1 MAKRVSSSEGPVPE
15 STAAVLR
22 KMARSRQMATRSEA
36 SETTPA
42 VARPSSTQTGPQFS
56 FDADE
61 ELDPRTREVVMVIGA
76 LLGQGFNSSGTAR
89 KMIMDL
95 QQMGLYPESKAL
107 ADGFSRVRT
116 QWMQD
121 FMG

>member
-1 MAKRVSSSEGPVPE
+1 MK
-15 STAAVLR
+15 
-22 KMARSRQMATRSEA
+22 
-36 SETTPA
+36 
-42 VARPSSTQTGPQFS
+42 TGPQFS

-76 LLGQGFNSSGTAR
+76 LLGGGFTSSGTVR

-95 QQMGLYPESKAL
+95 QQMGLYHESKAL

-116 QWMQD
+116 QWMQE